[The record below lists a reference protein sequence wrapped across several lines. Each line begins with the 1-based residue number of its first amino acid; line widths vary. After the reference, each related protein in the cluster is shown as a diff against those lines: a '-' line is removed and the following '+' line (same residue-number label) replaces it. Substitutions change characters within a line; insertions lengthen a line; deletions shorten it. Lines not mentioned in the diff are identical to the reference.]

1 MTTKLGSMIKVGAL
15 VAGLALVGTACG
27 GGAAER
33 IMSTSAS
40 QGGSSFD
47 RDAAREEL
55 VALISEDGMPE
66 ELVNCLVDAALDT
79 FSDADLESVI
89 DGGDPS
95 QEAEGAFTEKAME
108 CAALG
113 G

>member
-1 MTTKLGSMIKVGAL
+1 MKSKSGTTQFGSMIKVGAL

-27 GGAAER
+27 GDD
-33 IMSTSAS
+33 
-40 QGGSSFD
+40 GGGGGVD

-95 QEAEGAFTEKAME
+95 QEAEDAFTEKAVE

-113 G
+113 S

>member
-1 MTTKLGSMIKVGAL
+1 MKSKSGTTKFGSMIKVGAL

-27 GGAAER
+27 GDD
-33 IMSTSAS
+33 
-40 QGGSSFD
+40 GGGGGVD

-95 QEAEGAFTEKAME
+95 QEAEEAFTEKAME